1 MYVENF
7 EGLEFNSLGVN
18 EKIYLYAL
26 RNKPEL
32 FAESDKRTVAKY
44 KKLAESISEVNLNV
58 FFQNALDYTE
68 IFNQDPS
75 MVNFFDFMNSMLAG
89 DIPKLQ

>member
-1 MYVENF
+1 MGGKER
-7 EGLEFNSLGVN
+7 
-18 EKIYLYAL
+18 IYLFAL
-26 RNKPEL
+26 CNKPEL

-68 IFNQDPS
+68 IFNQEPC
-75 MVNFFDFMNSMLAG
+75 MVNFFDFMNSMLTG
-89 DIPKLQ
+89 DIPKLI

>member
-1 MYVENF
+1 
-7 EGLEFNSLGVN
+7 EFNNLGVN
-18 EKIYLYAL
+18 EKIYLFAL

-58 FFQNALDYTE
+58 FFQNALDFVE
-68 IFNQDPS
+68 IFNQEPCLI
-75 MVNFFDFMNSMLAG
+75 NFFEFMNSMLQG
-89 DIPKLQ
+89 DIPKLTINQE